1 MVFFFKLWLVRTRAE
16 ILVRS
21 LCSTRPAQADERF
34 CAFPCVLL
42 GPSWI
47 GAKFCGCG
55 YGQQFEFYTR
65 EHKGAS
71 SWSARIPEMRVRVGV
86 FQPSVYAYKLH
97 AAFIE
102 DKTGAH
108 GGMDTRE
115 MIDLYSGWLNEGG
128 HDAMVAIPTRDEI
141 RAGVQFVPFITF
153 SRHAPTRA
161 FVLRD
166 KRSEHEQKRDTSG
179 A

>member
-1 MVFFFKLWLVRTRAE
+1 M
-16 ILVRS
+16 
-21 LCSTRPAQADERF
+21 
-34 CAFPCVLL
+34 
-42 GPSWI
+42 
-47 GAKFCGCG
+47 
-55 YGQQFEFYTR
+55 
-65 EHKGAS
+65 
-71 SWSARIPEMRVRVGV
+71 GV

-115 MIDLYSGWLNEGG
+115 MIDLYSGWLDEGG

-141 RAGVQFVPFITF
+141 RAGVQFVPFIGN
-153 SRHAPTRA
+153 RHAPRT

-166 KRSEHEQKRDTSG
+166 KQGEHAQKRDPSG